1 MPRKYELVD
10 ANNAHTIGHTFYRV
24 KALRDF
30 GDVHAG
36 DVGGWIEDDTCL
48 SQDGSAWV
56 YGNARVYDGACVY
69 GNARVY
75 DGACVYGSARVYG
88 NACVYDDAEVY
99 GNAEVHEFAEV
110 YGSAN
115 IAEHAQG
122 EQP

>member
-1 MPRKYELVD
+1 MPRKYELVE
-10 ANNAHTIGHTFYRV
+10 ASSAHTIGHTFYRV

-56 YGNARVYDGACVY
+56 YGNARVY
-69 GNARVY
+69 
-75 DGACVYGSARVYG
+75 
-88 NACVYDDAEVY
+88 